1 MKILLVDD
9 EYDILEFLS
18 YNLKKEGFVVKT
30 ANNGKLAVDIAQRF
44 KPDLIILDVMM
55 PYKDGFTLAKE
66 IREVDDLV
74 PLIFLTAKTLK
85 EDVLK
90 GFKLGADDYL
100 TKPFDSEVLL
110 AKIKSILGR

>member
-44 KPDLIILDVMM
+44 KW
-55 PYKDGFTLAKE
+55 A
-66 IREVDDLV
+66 
-74 PLIFLTAKTLK
+74 
-85 EDVLK
+85 
-90 GFKLGADDYL
+90 
-100 TKPFDSEVLL
+100 
-110 AKIKSILGR
+110 